1 MGDRRNGEQAGAAE
15 NRRIWVLAIVAV
27 VVLAAGIGG
36 GIMLFGQGSSTVKHD
51 AAPRNKVKT
60 ELAEEAPKAEPPSE
74 TPRVEP
80 YATGMSGKKITAS
93 PQAAAKASPA
103 IVPPNVDGC
112 DHAYG
117 TPGLCVP
124 WNFPAGTTSYRQKCA
139 WLKENHYP
147 EPLSVHGTDR
157 LQLDPDKNKVA
168 CDS

>member
-15 NRRIWVLAIVAV
+15 NRRIWLLAIVAV
-27 VVLAAGIGG
+27 VILVGGIGG
-36 GIMLFGQGSSTVKHD
+36 GIMLFGQGSPVKHD
-51 AAPRNKVKT
+51 AAPRNQVKK
-60 ELAEEAPKAEPPSE
+60 ELAEEVPAAEPPSE
-74 TPRVEP
+74 APKVES

-93 PQAAAKASPA
+93 PQAAGKVSPA

-124 WNFPAGTTSYRQKCA
+124 WNFPAGATSYRQKCA
-139 WLKENHYP
+139 WLKKNHNP
-147 EPLSVHGTDR
+147 APLSVHGADR

>member
-15 NRRIWVLAIVAV
+15 SRRIWALAIVAV

-36 GIMLFGQGSSTVKHD
+36 GILLFGQGSSPVKHD
-51 AAPRNKVKT
+51 AAARDQVKT
-60 ELAEEAPKAEPPSE
+60 ALAEDPPAAEPPSE
-74 TPRVEP
+74 KPTIEP
-80 YATGMSGKKITAS
+80 YANGLSGKKITAS

-117 TPGLCVP
+117 TPGMCVP
-124 WNFPAGTTSYRQKCA
+124 WNFPAGVTSYRQKCA
-139 WLKENHYP
+139 WLKDNHYP
-147 EPLSVHGTDR
+147 QVDVHGTDR
-157 LQLDPDKNKVA
+157 LQLDPDKNKIA